1 MSNMWT
7 MTRARTRFKQAR
19 DAVGEVP
26 MSDDIGVLTISLI
39 ELLDGVIALLDKRI
53 AKAKEQGK

>member
-1 MSNMWT
+1 MNAIWHMS
-7 MTRARTRFKQAR
+7 RARNRFKEAR